1 MFVVAAP
8 QHDCPLEDEL
18 DGVADGH
25 VLVHV
30 VKDPGACQ
38 GTGHVRGSLAL
49 DGTRVYYVMLGQED
63 DGKRRERR
71 GHVSPKLLLSAS
83 TSAYFG

>member
-49 DGTRVYYVMLGQED
+49 DGTRVCHVIGVCGHQELGGE
-63 DGKRRERR
+63 R
-71 GHVSPKLLLSAS
+71 GHAPGVLRHGDTDLICLK
-83 TSAYFG
+83 